1 MENLNGQIPV
11 SLDTLGGGTAV
22 ERFQYELMR
31 VLENIIDL
39 NTNPTA
45 TRQVQLT
52 VKIKPNEDRT
62 FCINEILVTS
72 KLAPI
77 KPAVTSMHVSQTLG
91 GVLATEFNPQQQT
104 IPFTKPAE

>member
-1 MENLNGQIPV
+1 MNQPEAVTV
-11 SLDTLGGGTAV
+11 SLDTLGGGAAV
-22 ERFQYELMR
+22 ERFQYEFMR
-31 VLENIIDL
+31 VLDNIIDL

-72 KLAPI
+72 KLAPV
-77 KPAVTSMHVSQTLG
+77 KPAVTSMHVSQTLNG
-91 GVLATEFNPQQQT
+91 AVATEFNPQQQN
-104 IPFTKPAE
+104 IPFTQPA